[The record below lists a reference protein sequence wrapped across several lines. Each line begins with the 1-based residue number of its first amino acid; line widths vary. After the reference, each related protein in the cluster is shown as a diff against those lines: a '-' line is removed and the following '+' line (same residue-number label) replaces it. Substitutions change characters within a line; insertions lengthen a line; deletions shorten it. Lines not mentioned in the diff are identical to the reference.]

1 MCCLK
6 YEHPLYQDFR
16 TDAPPAGAH
25 VTTLAGPG
33 TVAGHHVPSGTV
45 AVKLAADGTACAG
58 PKASVCGPRQPCE
71 AACRQNIKSPRGQVT
86 RSRPVRWPGVPAV
99 ERPCLAD

>member
-16 TDAPPAGAH
+16 KDAQPTGAH

-33 TVAGHHVPSGTV
+33 TVVGRNVPSDTV
-45 AVKLAADGTACAG
+45 VVKLAADDTACAC
-58 PKASVCGPRQPCE
+58 PKASVCGSWQ
-71 AACRQNIKSPRGQVT
+71 PRGQVI
-86 RSRPVRWPGVPAV
+86 RSWSMRWPGVPAV